1 MLEAKKVSAAE
12 IRAWREQILN
22 GDLSDVGEVYQ
33 RLAKRG
39 YHYAQWAYGVASAD
53 TITGNG
59 ALEFMQAV
67 AKEHH
72 HILTDDE
79 TNKIRRHMALGYL
92 EMLEKKAGSG
102 SVSQDITYQQM
113 KEFHIKVFDKNNVDI
128 NYWTL
133 YEPMRLI
140 ERYTSGKLIGGR
152 EIKGEQVVEEVWEA
166 MWATEGT
173 SVSSW
178 AMSFGLAE
186 IMRDAHNG
194 YIYIDK
200 LTGKPHTSAKIT
212 AIGAGLGLAG
222 QMLIWS
228 CYKKVPISS
237 ADQAL
242 AKKWVDNTSRFLP
255 AKDYWA
261 EFGKEGMENLWYKDY
276 GSPADQYTGR
286 HFTNQKT
293 TNAAKQQLKFNWD
306 VAGGKAVTQ
315 WIMAA
320 ILNTNSINPSNPLV
334 SSINHDNFADKGMG
348 FVFDPVNGH
357 RKEVAGQPGKFEF
370 KYQLAFIDELPEKL
384 LTQLQEWEK
393 QGNQQMVSLY
403 LNALM
408 QLNPVV
414 VLNPDKMPTARKID
428 DVGED
433 WIKVR
438 TWMIQEMR
446 LAQADEY
453 NQMLSDKFHEHDG
466 VAFSRRPSYL
476 QQKSLVESIRKQYG
490 FGAEDAIVFRD
501 EQTGQSWSTGASA
514 GDDAHQV
521 VMLGNGTT
529 KVVGGDLADV
539 IFGSKGNDD
548 ISGGDGDDYLFG
560 GAGNDTLRGGAG
572 NDILAGG
579 DGNDKYYF
587 NSGDGKDKIYD
598 SDGKGS
604 IFLNDQ
610 QLSRYKWTAKENNV
624 WISSDEKWRIS
635 VDQITGDLMIQSLEN
650 KNDILTIVGWE
661 QMSGGRLGIRLPKF
675 KDNNNNNNKTNKIV
689 GDWRTK
695 IIHKEGHFDLDKSLA
710 GRYYWGW
717 KNRNAKGAI
726 VDGVIE
732 KGFEDVIKGTDGA
745 DEINGLDGGDAIDG
759 MGGNDII
766 LGGDGTDLLVGG
778 GGSDIIKGG
787 AGDDFIWANS
797 HLTIGNRVRPDE
809 RWKMPADGK
818 ELIYAGPNW
827 GVYIN
832 QRGQMITS
840 GINKG
845 SDDAADV
852 GGDYLYGG
860 DGNDHIVGGNLNDY
874 IEGDSVAS
882 GSTEQ
887 GDDTIYGMAGNDH
900 IVGGKGNDYIH
911 GDGILRPGF
920 LNSLDGALHGDDYID
935 GGDGDDEIV
944 GGGGNDVIIGGNG
957 DDYIYGDVGSYKK
970 EESLD
975 GVFHGDDYIDGG
987 DGDDKIAGGGGNDV
1001 IIGGNGDDNIYG
1013 DADSYEK
1020 GEMLD
1025 AKYHGNDTIY
1035 GGAGNDQIS
1044 GGGGDDYLYGGD
1056 GDDIIWGDASGT
1068 EPHPELN
1075 GNDHIWGDAGNDI
1088 LDGGYGDDVIHGGD
1102 DDDKISGGAG
1112 NDELYGDDGD
1122 DTITGDWLNKDITE
1136 HGNDFIDGGAGND
1149 KLAGGGGDDWIIGG
1163 DGDDVIWGDACED
1176 DHELNTEMAGNDYLS
1191 GGAGNDTIF
1200 GGYGDDTIDGGTGD
1214 DTLLGGG
1221 GRDTIYG
1228 GDGNDQISGDF
1239 ISGIGMNVVA
1249 TDNSYNDTIYA
1260 GNGND
1265 LVEGQL
1271 GDDLIYGGAGNDH
1284 LFGDQGYGDPKQH
1297 RPEDKG
1303 NDTIYGEEGDDY
1315 IDGGYGNDF
1324 LDGGTGNDTIFGG
1337 GGNDVLHGGDGNDF
1351 LSGGN
1356 AMSVNDADTAG
1367 GNDIIYGGAGNDTIL
1382 GGEGNDVLHG
1392 DEGDDHLRGG
1402 NGNDR
1407 LYGGDGRD
1415 WLYGGKGNDYLNG
1428 GAGDDVFVFNKGD
1441 GVTTIEDYSGKSTV
1455 IINVPLDNLS
1465 ISAYEKGIKVTN
1477 GVNGDAIYLVGYYLD
1492 GRAHSLDMNNLIFAQ
1507 PNGGNSY
1514 ITRSLQ
1520 RIVDKID
1527 HHNAANY
1534 DRIIEGNN
1542 EANELFGTVGKDLMY
1557 GYGGNDILH
1566 GNKGNDLLDGGD
1578 GNDILY
1584 GDAGDDQ
1591 LFGGAGKDILE
1602 GGSGNDLLIGGSWE
1616 QDRYVFRAGHG
1627 RDEVF
1632 DQAAN
1637 AAQGDILD
1645 FVDYRSN
1652 ELRFNRN
1659 RDDLIIGHIG
1669 SNDQV
1674 RLDNW
1679 FAGESFRQY
1688 QIHTAD
1694 GVHYTAAQVQQLVG
1708 AMAAFSGGSSE
1719 GRIWAADEVQQLA
1732 PQTILAAN
1740 CG

>member
-1 MLEAKKVSAAE
+1 MLEAQKVSAAE
-12 IRAWREQILN
+12 IKAWREQILN

-33 RLAKRG
+33 QLAKRG
-39 YHYAQWAYGVASAD
+39 YHYAKWAYGVASAD
-53 TITGNG
+53 TLTGNG

-79 TNKIRRHMALGYL
+79 TNKIRRYMALGYL
-92 EMLEKKAGSG
+92 DMLAKKAGSG
-102 SVSQDITYQQM
+102 SVSQDISYKEM
-113 KEFHIKVFDKNNVDI
+113 EEFHIEVFKNNNVDI

-133 YEPMRLI
+133 YEPMRMI
-140 ERYTSGKLIGGR
+140 ERYAKAKLPNGKVLTGEDIVELMWERMWKTCGTGISG
-152 EIKGEQVVEEVWEA
+152 
-166 MWATEGT
+166 
-173 SVSSW
+173 SVASYELFS
-178 AMSFGLAE
+178 
-186 IMRDAHNG
+186 IMQDIQNG
-194 YIYIDK
+194 NIYIDK
-200 LTGKPHTSAKIT
+200 ISGMPTSTT
-212 AIGAGLGLAG
+212 AITMYWNQENLGTDNIPPNPQHDGYTKIA
-222 QMLIWS
+222 
-228 CYKKVPISS
+228 ISGS
-237 ADQAL
+237 DQAL
-242 AKKWVDNTSRFLP
+242 AASWVKNTKMLATFKDFLAEKGYEGSR
-255 AKDYWA
+255 
-261 EFGKEGMENLWYKDY
+261 NSWYKEY
-276 GSPADQYTGR
+276 AAASYQHTGSY
-286 HFTNQKT
+286 FNNQKNT
-293 TNAAKQQLKFNWD
+293 DAARQQFRYNWS

-315 WIMAA
+315 WVMAA
-320 ILNTNSINPSNPLV
+320 VLNTNCFKPTNPRVNSIKD
-334 SSINHDNFADKGMG
+334 DNFAEKGAG

-357 RKEVAGQPGKFEF
+357 RKEIAGKPGKFEF

-393 QGNQQMVSLY
+393 QGNQELVSLY

-414 VLNPDKMPTARKID
+414 VLNPDKMPTVRKID
-428 DVGED
+428 DVGEE

-446 LAQADEY
+446 FAQANEY
-453 NQMLSDKFHEHDG
+453 KQALEDRPPTHETK
-466 VAFSRRPSYL
+466 ALKITQSYSHV
-476 QQKSLVESIRKQYG
+476 QQKSIIESIRKQYG

-501 EQTGQSWSTGASA
+501 EQTGQSWSTDANA

-529 KVVGGDLADV
+529 KVVGGKQADV
-539 IFGSKGNDD
+539 IFGGKGNDD

-560 GAGNDTLRGGAG
+560 GAGNDTLIGGAG

-579 DGNDKYYF
+579 DGADKYYF

-604 IFLNDQ
+604 IYLNN
-610 QLSRYKWTAKENNV
+610 QLLSKLKWTAKENNV

-635 VDQITGDLMIQSLEN
+635 VDKITGDLVIQSQEN

-661 QMSGGRLGIRLPKF
+661 QMSGGKLGIKLPKF
-675 KDNNNNNNKTNKIV
+675 KDSNNNKINKIV

-695 IIHKEGHFDLDKSLA
+695 IIHEEGHFDLDKSFA
-710 GRYYWGW
+710 GQYYWGW

-726 VDGVIE
+726 IGGVIE

-787 AGDDFIWANS
+787 AGDDFIWANH
-797 HLTIGNRVRPDE
+797 HLTIGNRIRPGE

-818 ELIYAGPNW
+818 KLIYAGPNW
-827 GVYIN
+827 GIYIN

-840 GINKG
+840 GINRG

-860 DGNDHIVGGNLNDY
+860 DGNDYIVGGNLNDY

-887 GDDTIYGMAGNDH
+887 GDDEIYGMAGNDY
-900 IVGGKGNDYIH
+900 IIGGKGNDFIF
-911 GDGILRPGF
+911 GDGISVPGY
-920 LNSLDGALHGDDYID
+920 LNSLAGALHGDDYID
-935 GGDGDDEIV
+935 GGDGDD
-944 GGGGNDVIIGGNG
+944 G
-957 DDYIYGDVGSYKK
+957 
-970 EESLD
+970 
-975 GVFHGDDYIDGG
+975 
-987 DGDDKIAGGGGNDV
+987 IAGGGGNDV
-1001 IIGGNGDDNIYG
+1001 IIGGDGDDNLFG
-1013 DADSYEK
+1013 DDGNYEAGK
-1020 GEMLD
+1020 MLD

-1056 GDDIIWGDASGT
+1056 GDDIIWGDASGK
-1068 EPHPELN
+1068 ESHPELN

-1102 DDDKISGGAG
+1102 DNDKISGGAG

-1122 DTITGDWLNKDITE
+1122 DTITGDWLDKDIAE

-1149 KLAGGGGDDWIIGG
+1149 KLTGGGGDDWIIGG
-1163 DGDDVIWGDACED
+1163 DGDDMIWGDASGD

-1191 GGAGNDTIF
+1191 GGAGNDTIA
-1200 GGYGDDTIDGGTGD
+1200 GGYGDDTIDGGTGND
-1214 DTLLGGG
+1214 IILGGG

-1228 GDGNDQISGDF
+1228 GDGDDQISGDF
-1239 ISGIGMNVVA
+1239 SSGTGIGMDIVV

-1260 GNGND
+1260 GNGDD
-1265 LVEGQL
+1265 LVAGQL
-1271 GDDLIYGGAGNDH
+1271 GDDLIYGGAGNDK
-1284 LFGDQGYGDPKQH
+1284 LFGDQAWGDPKQH
-1297 RPEDKG
+1297 RPQDKG
-1303 NDTIYGEEGDDY
+1303 NDSIYGEEGDDY

-1324 LDGGTGNDTIFGG
+1324 LDGGTGNDIVFGG
-1337 GGNDVLHGGDGNDF
+1337 GGNDVLHGGEGNDF

-1356 AMSVNDADTAG
+1356 AININDTDTAG
-1367 GNDIIYGGAGNDTIL
+1367 GNDVIYGGAGNDTIL
-1382 GGEGNDVLHG
+1382 GGEGDDLLQG
-1392 DEGDDHLRGG
+1392 DEGNDYLSGG

-1415 WLYGGKGNDYLNG
+1415 WLLGGKGNDYLNG
-1428 GAGDDVFVFNKGD
+1428 GTGDDVFVFKSGD
-1441 GVTTIEDYSGKSTV
+1441 GVTTIEDYSGQSIV
-1455 IINVPLDNLS
+1455 IVDVPLDNLS

-1477 GVNGDAIYLVGYYLD
+1477 GVNGDVIYLVGYYLD
-1492 GRAHSLDMNNLIFAQ
+1492 GRANSLDMNNLLFAQ

-1520 RIVDKID
+1520 QLADNIQ
-1527 HHNAANY
+1527 HHNAARY
-1534 DRIIEGNN
+1534 DRIIEGND

-1637 AAQGDILD
+1637 ESQGDILD
-1645 FVDYRSN
+1645 FVDYRSS

-1659 RDDLIIGHIG
+1659 GDDLIIGHVG

-1679 FAGESFRQY
+1679 FADASYRQY
-1688 QIHTAD
+1688 QIYTAD
-1694 GVHYTAAQVQQLVG
+1694 GMHYTAAQVQQLVG
-1708 AMAAFSGGSSE
+1708 AMATFSSGSNE
-1719 GRIWAADEVQQLA
+1719 GRIWAADEVMQFA
-1732 PQTILAAN
+1732 SPNILAAN